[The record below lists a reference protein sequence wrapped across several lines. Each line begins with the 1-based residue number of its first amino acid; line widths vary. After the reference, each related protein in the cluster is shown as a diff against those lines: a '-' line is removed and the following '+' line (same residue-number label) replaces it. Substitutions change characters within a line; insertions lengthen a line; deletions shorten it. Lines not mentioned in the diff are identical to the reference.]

1 MSTISTPPFRRGAV
15 RPIEALRGGWNLVKD
30 QYWMFLGIAFVGI
43 MIGSLAPLGILMGP
57 MMCGMDMAFL
67 RRLRGEPVTFDMLF
81 KGFDYFKE
89 SVIATLIQVVPFLL
103 VFLPVYVLSFVVFM
117 TTFQPGRRGAP
128 PPDPIPF
135 IIFVVVVWVAIMVV
149 SIILGAFFIFTYPL
163 IVDQKLSGLDA
174 VKMSVRAAAANLG
187 GVLGL
192 MLINVVLGFVGVLAC
207 YVGAILVLPITY
219 ASWVVAYKQVFS
231 PQEEPPPVPSSL

>member
-1 MSTISTPPFRRGAV
+1 MSAISTPSFRRGVV
-15 RPIEALRGGWNLVKD
+15 RPVEALRGGWNLVKD
-30 QYWMFLGIAFVGI
+30 QYWMFLGITFVGF
-43 MIGSLAPLGILMGP
+43 MIGSLAPMGILMGP
-57 MMCGMDMAFL
+57 MMCGMDLAFL
-67 RRLRGEPVTFDMLF
+67 RRLRGEQVGFETLF

-103 VFLPVYVLSFVVFM
+103 VFLPTYVISFAVFFK
-117 TTFQPGRRGAP
+117 TFKTAGRGA

-135 IIFVVVVWVAIMVV
+135 IIFIVVVWLAVMVMSV
-149 SIILGAFFIFTYPL
+149 ILGAFFIFTYPL

-187 GVLGL
+187 GVIGL
-192 MLINVVLGFVGVLAC
+192 MLLNVVLGVVGVLAC
-207 YVGAILVLPITY
+207 YVGALLVMPITY
-219 ASWVVAYKQVFS
+219 ASWNVAYKQVFS